1 MLYQI
6 DINILF
12 ADFYFL
18 LIIAQVPQSTK
29 LVRRLDTKLVGQDLI
44 SHRQVLSIFVQVLKR
59 TVNPT

>member
-6 DINILF
+6 DIDILF

>member
-6 DINILF
+6 DIDILF

-18 LIIAQVPQSTK
+18 LIIAQVPQSMK